1 MLALNASK
9 RMSFGWSVAR
19 ARRGLA
25 PTRIPSLVGWTFF
38 SKVAVCGYY
47 FISIIL
53 EKSNRKKPTGTP
65 KAVRVT

>member
-25 PTRIPSLVGWTFF
+25 PTRIPSLVGWKFF

-47 FISIIL
+47 FISIIRQNL
-53 EKSNRKKPTGTP
+53 AESRWGIEF
-65 KAVRVT
+65 